1 MKPSPSAMMPRGA
14 RCTPPSAPTV
24 VTMVSRIIGIWLTD
38 DREAVA
44 PTSPF
49 EEEVQSACGQVFRSL
64 QTNSALRLRS
74 AQRVSGFAQ
83 PGQILRLAVDR
94 AAPIERLVLC
104 VAFSQPPRD
113 LGLRQFRA
121 GIEGMRGVGGD
132 SAPWGERERLPG
144 AVVPIG
150 VVAV

>member
-94 AAPIERLVLC
+94 AAPIERLVPC
-104 VAFSQPPRD
+104 VAFFPPPPD
-113 LGLRQFRA
+113 LGLCQIRA
-121 GIEGMRGVGGD
+121 AIEFLR
-132 SAPWGERERLPG
+132 WGAPG
-144 AVVPIG
+144 AQPG
-150 VVAV
+150 EEPPR